1 MLSLYKHTFLF
12 ASLSF
17 LNFIFIFPAAPDP
30 EYPQMVPLHFLPLA
44 QYLSAPPLPEA
55 VPSDANADYT
65 EVPQD
70 KFPCKVPDN
79 KAPPD
84 TPAEMKMPDCPEY
97 KDLEDMKDLRLSL
110 IHI

>member
-12 ASLSF
+12 ARLSF

-30 EYPQMVPLHFLPLA
+30 EYLQTVPLHFLPPV

-55 VPSDANADYT
+55 VPSDADADYT

-70 KFPCKVPDN
+70 KSPCKGPDN
-79 KAPPD
+79 KAPRD
-84 TPAEMKMPDCPEY
+84 ITAEMKMPDCPEY
-97 KDLEDMKDLRLSL
+97 KDLEDMKDLRCLSCG
-110 IHI
+110 